1 MDASPQ
7 ENVTRNVDERNNE
20 NEILDVSFI
29 CDDGK
34 IIDMNITMIDKGTY
48 FIYYF
53 KKIHERR

>member
-29 CDDGK
+29 SDDGN
-34 IIDMNITMIDKGTY
+34 IVDMNITMIDKGTY

-53 KKIHERR
+53 KTIHVT